1 MTATVTYD
9 ANLRTTCLHLQSGSS
24 FETDAPSDNKGQGA
38 RFSPTDLIATGL
50 GACLITTMGIKAE
63 SMDIKLDGAKV
74 EVEEVRKI
82 SSVETD
88 KSFYIAP
95 AESREII
102 IKSDSKEE
110 KISEQTQVNTP
121 KETTPVVMS
130 APKPTGPV
138 YYEHEVE
145 TGETLFKIAKVYQVS
160 VDDLIRWNNLGKSPK
175 IRVGQKIKL
184 KP

>member
-74 EVEEVRKI
+74 DVTKVMMSEPRRIGKIVIAVTMPKLDLEERTK
-82 SSVETD
+82 
-88 KSFYIAP
+88 
-95 AESREII
+95 EIL
-102 IKSDSKEE
+102 E
-110 KISEQTQVNTP
+110 
-121 KETTPVVMS
+121 
-130 APKPTGPV
+130 
-138 YYEHEVE
+138 
-145 TGETLFKIAKVYQVS
+145 
-160 VDDLIRWNNLGKSPK
+160 
-175 IRVGQKIKL
+175 RVGRTCPVERSLHPDMELDISITWL
-184 KP
+184 

>member
-74 EVEEVRKI
+74 DVTKVMMSEPRRIGKI
-82 SSVETD
+82 V
-88 KSFYIAP
+88 IAVTMP
-95 AESREII
+95 TLNLDDHTKEIL
-102 IKSDSKEE
+102 E
-110 KISEQTQVNTP
+110 
-121 KETTPVVMS
+121 
-130 APKPTGPV
+130 
-138 YYEHEVE
+138 
-145 TGETLFKIAKVYQVS
+145 
-160 VDDLIRWNNLGKSPK
+160 
-175 IRVGQKIKL
+175 RVGRTCPVERSLHPDMELDISFPWL
-184 KP
+184 

>member
-74 EVEEVRKI
+74 EVTKVMMSEPRRIGKI
-82 SSVETD
+82 V
-88 KSFYIAP
+88 IAVTMP
-95 AESREII
+95 ALNLDEKTIEIL
-102 IKSDSKEE
+102 E
-110 KISEQTQVNTP
+110 
-121 KETTPVVMS
+121 
-130 APKPTGPV
+130 
-138 YYEHEVE
+138 
-145 TGETLFKIAKVYQVS
+145 
-160 VDDLIRWNNLGKSPK
+160 
-175 IRVGQKIKL
+175 RVGRTCPVERSLHPDMELDISFNWL
-184 KP
+184 